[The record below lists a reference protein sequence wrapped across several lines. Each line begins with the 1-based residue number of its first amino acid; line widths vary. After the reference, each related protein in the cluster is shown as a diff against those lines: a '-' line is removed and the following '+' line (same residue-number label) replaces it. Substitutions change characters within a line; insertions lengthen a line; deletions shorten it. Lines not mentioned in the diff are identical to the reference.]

1 MESIEKA
8 DDDTGLKSLIDLAEA
23 CPKFL
28 RPQLDQLFAAC
39 IKVFQDVNQEDSWR
53 HLALEVVVTMSETAP
68 AMVRKVAGNQ
78 LEAAISAILRMMTEI
93 DEEDD
98 WATSDEAAD
107 DDSDSNA
114 VVAESA
120 LDRMACGLGMFL
132 QFIFCKSCNNSYSF
146 DASLERFCISFI
158 VNHVTIFIHYV
169 QICYVLIIIIFLSFP
184 DTARL

>member
-68 AMVRKVAGNQ
+68 AMVRKVAGGQ
-78 LEAAISAILRMMTEI
+78 LEAAIAAILRMMTEI

-120 LDRMACGLGMFL
+120 LDRMACGLGTFL
-132 QFIFCKSCNNSYSF
+132 EFYFF
-146 DASLERFCISFI
+146 
-158 VNHVTIFIHYV
+158 VNHVRKE
-169 QICYVLIIIIFLSFP
+169 LLSFQVEKLSFHTFCRQLHKCCKTP
-184 DTARL
+184 TGNGDMLP